1 MDKCPERKMKT
12 SIMKIKSWLAC
23 LVIAVLLASCSAEIV
38 SSLPPEDVADSSATV
53 EIISRG
59 ADNLTISFDPVPYA
73 KSYWYTVGDSVDY
86 TACDITVDGD
96 RLTTVIDVASQ
107 TTGYFVLY
115 GSTATSADDTGFTTV
130 PVATV
135 DYTLSLANV
144 DISGYAYVSAR
155 TKDGVL
161 IGFKNNIDTT
171 QAKFRADFDLNDQ
184 LPGIVIEN
192 PSELEIPL
200 EAPNQSYTLY
210 LFWALA
216 DEEFNSEM
224 YATLEVGQYDSSLVA
239 DMRLTAT
246 DDGFKITEIPGN
258 VSTIDLRKSITGD
271 STEYETLVT
280 VAVSGGESF
289 VPFSNLQSLE
299 TGSFYA
305 ATGDGVISNIMIYTV
320 PVTELSRTENWKS
333 AEIGVNFDDP
343 DYVQSLSV
351 IGQANVTAYV
361 SDSKDSIVI
370 EGLDSN
376 STYNRITVRVNGDS
390 NLDFYIE
397 DVNTR
402 SFAEVGVFKWEGTF
416 VASDE
421 KRNFVILVENA
432 PEGSDFPYYV
442 YFDDTDDEVVYQKV
456 TGQKLRIMPLIDS
469 SAGLPESIRE
479 PESSSRAGA
488 VDFETGMA
496 GTTNFV
502 SQNNAYR
509 INSVKW
515 NSLAER
521 SFDSYYLP
529 SKWYIPKP
537 ADTNDAKDVVSTI
550 TSSFAIIL
558 WAETSTTFEFGERF
572 VDGIAQP
579 YVRFENK
586 SDNSL
591 VKSGLQQNA
600 SPQNVEFGDMT
611 MSSEDAKYNWYL
623 TPASEEV

>member
-1 MDKCPERKMKT
+1 
-12 SIMKIKSWLAC
+12 MKIKSWLAC

-86 TACDITVDGD
+86 TACDITVDGNK
-96 RLTTVIDVASQ
+96 LTTVIAVASQ
-107 TTGYFVLY
+107 TSGYFVLY
-115 GSTATSADDTGFTTV
+115 GSTATSADDTGFTAV

-144 DISGYAYVSAR
+144 DISEYAYVSAR
-155 TKDGVL
+155 TEDGVL

-171 QAKFRADFDLNDQ
+171 QAKFRADFDLSDQ
-184 LPGIVIEN
+184 LPGIVIDN

-200 EAPNQSYTLY
+200 EDPNQSYTFY
-210 LFWALA
+210 LFWALS
-216 DEEFNSEM
+216 DEDFNSEM

-258 VSTIDLRKSITGD
+258 VSAIDLRKSITGD

-280 VAVSGGESF
+280 VAVSGDEAF

-333 AEIGVNFDDP
+333 VEIGVNFDDP

-351 IGQANVTAYV
+351 IGQANVTAYI

-402 SFAEVGVFKWEGTF
+402 SFAEVGTFSWEGAF
-416 VASDE
+416 AASPSVQT
-421 KRNFVILVENA
+421 NFVIRVEA
-432 PEGSDFPYYV
+432 SPEGSDYPYYI
-442 YFDDTDDEVVYQKV
+442 YFDESDAEVMRQVEKGKI
-456 TGQKLRIMPLIDS
+456 TKGQKLRIMPLVDS
-469 SAGLPESIRE
+469 SEGLPDDIRE
-479 PESSSRAGA
+479 PKTVNDPMVNFKS
-488 VDFETGMA
+488 GMA
-496 GTTNFV
+496 GSV
-502 SQNNAYR
+502 SFETQNAAYR

-515 NSLAER
+515 NSMANGNLDAT
-521 SFDSYYLP
+521 FGLP
-529 SKWYIPKP
+529 SKWYIDEP
-537 ADTNDAKDVVSTI
+537 DTNSNNDIVTTVTLSVALGVDNETI
-550 TSSFAIIL
+550 
-558 WAETSTTFEFGERF
+558 TTFEFGERF
-572 VDGIAQP
+572 VDGVAQP
-579 YVRFENK
+579 YIRFENK
-586 SDNSL
+586 AGDE
-591 VKSGLQQNA
+591 GLAYLGLHKNNN
-600 SPQNVEFGDMT
+600 PQNMEFGD
-611 MSSEDAKYNWYL
+611 DLPDDDVPYNWYL